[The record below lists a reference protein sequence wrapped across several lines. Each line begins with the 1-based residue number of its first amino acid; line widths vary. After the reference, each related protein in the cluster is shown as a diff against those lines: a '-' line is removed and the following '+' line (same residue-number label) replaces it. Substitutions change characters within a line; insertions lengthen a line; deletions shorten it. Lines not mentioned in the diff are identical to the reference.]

1 MADKILIVD
10 DDRDLAQM
18 VSTLLAKHGFEC
30 RDVANGASALT
41 AEQEFR
47 PDLII
52 LDIMLPDINGVD
64 VCKRLRQRTTVPI
77 IMLTALDDE
86 IDIVVGLEAGADDYI
101 AKPFKPREL
110 LARVRAQLRRT
121 GEYTV
126 AAAKGERLEF
136 PGLVIDVPRHEVIV
150 NGQPVAFTPKEFE
163 LLHFLC
169 RREGRVVERET
180 LLEQIW
186 GYSSAIDSRTLDVHI
201 RRVRAK
207 IEENETPER
216 ILTVPGIGY
225 KFVGGG

>member
-1 MADKILIVD
+1 LAEKILIVD

-30 RDVANGASALT
+30 QDVANGSAALS

-126 AAAKGERLEF
+126 AAAEGERLEF

-207 IEENETPER
+207 IEEDETPKR

-225 KFVGGG
+225 KFVGGE